1 MLKRQEE
8 KIDPVRSSF
17 GKIEKDE
24 IDLDRKQVYL
34 QNYLLKHRYCSFR
47 ELLEKQNSKM
57 EVIVTFLIVL
67 EMMKIGKITIE
78 QEDLFGEIQII
89 VKEEPVIS

>member
-1 MLKRQEE
+1 MVTFNTINMEDKSLM
-8 KIDPVRSSF
+8 
-17 GKIEKDE
+17 
-24 IDLDRKQVYL
+24 
-34 QNYLLKHRYCSFR
+34 R

-89 VKEEPVIS
+89 VKEESVIS

>member
-1 MLKRQEE
+1 
-8 KIDPVRSSF
+8 
-17 GKIEKDE
+17 
-24 IDLDRKQVYL
+24 
-34 QNYLLKHRYCSFR
+34 
-47 ELLEKQNSKM
+47 M